1 MNGGLSINI
10 VRSKPTLLTA
20 LPRLIA
26 RLPSNYPY
34 IESINLPKR
43 LYQLE
48 AGFSGESKVDHY
60 LQKIYAPELPII
72 LTNVELTLS
81 TNYSFQ
87 IDTLLITRQTV
98 FILEVKNIKGKLFF
112 KSNPHHLLREID
124 GEETIM
130 ECPITQLNI
139 AKDNLSIWLAQRGI
153 EVNISG
159 IVVLANNQAI
169 VKEAPSNSPI
179 TYIKRLAII
188 LREINQMPPIY
199 NVQDVQ
205 MIAKLIQANQTS
217 YRVYPLCNYFK
228 IDPNLLKKGQL
239 CSLCNQTL
247 IYRNHKTHYCI
258 KCKLVVAN
266 QPEQAIKD
274 WFMLISDSI
283 SNEQCRHFLQLKSAH
298 EAYYVLKSLNLD
310 KTGKSVA
317 TRYSWPAGRTLN

>member
-1 MNGGLSINI
+1 MNGGNSIQI
-10 VRSKPTLLTA
+10 RRTKPPLLVS
-20 LPRLIA
+20 LPRLIP
-26 RLPSNYPY
+26 RLPDHDLNK
-34 IESINLPKR
+34 EKFAKR
-43 LYQLE
+43 LYQLQ
-48 AGFSGESKVDHY
+48 AGYSGELKVDYY
-60 LQKIYAPELPII
+60 LQKIGVPDSSII

-81 TNYSFQ
+81 SNYSFQ
-87 IDTLLITRQTV
+87 IDTLIITKQTI
-98 FILEVKNIKGKLFF
+98 FILEVKNIKGNIYF
-112 KSNPHHLLREID
+112 KSNPHHLLREIN

-130 ECPITQLNI
+130 ECPLTQLEI
-139 AKDNLSIWLAQRGI
+139 TKENLSIWLAQKGI
-153 EVNISG
+153 EMNISG
-159 IVVLANNQAI
+159 IVVLANNQCI
-169 VKEAPSNSPI
+169 VKEAPPNPAI
-179 TYIKRLAII
+179 TYMKRLAII
-188 LREINQMPPIY
+188 LRQMNKMTPIY
-199 NVQDVQ
+199 KSEYIQ

-228 IDPNLLKKGQL
+228 IDSNLLKNGQL

-247 IYRNHKTHYCI
+247 IYRNHKTHYCLN
-258 KCKLVVAN
+258 CKLVVAN